1 MSTFGTQR
9 QQLAAVGAT
18 RARVAFACA
27 MPANGSWSHT
37 PYLGV
42 ITTDHK
48 PGQPRRLG
56 APSP

>member
-1 MSTFGTQR
+1 MSTYGTQR
-9 QQLAAVGAT
+9 QQAAVGAT

-27 MPANGSWSHT
+27 MTANRSWSQM

-48 PGQPRRLG
+48 PGWPRRLG